1 MSMSIPNLN
10 RLQNQ
15 QLSKDVPEIVR
26 DTIEQV
32 EFKDVRPKAKRF
44 WQLPDDKLSPQLP
57 SSLSVPD
64 AVRMSPSSSPSPDP
78 RSDTSLRS
86 ARTQNNLYVDVGLE
100 EGNYLFRRFFS
111 FKTKQCDNF
120 CL

>member
-32 EFKDVRPKAKRF
+32 EFKDVRPKAKWF
-44 WQLPDDKLSPQLP
+44 WQLPDDKLSL
-57 SSLSVPD
+57 
-64 AVRMSPSSSPSPDP
+64 
-78 RSDTSLRS
+78 
-86 ARTQNNLYVDVGLE
+86 
-100 EGNYLFRRFFS
+100 
-111 FKTKQCDNF
+111 
-120 CL
+120 

>member
-1 MSMSIPNLN
+1 MAKTVFGHHPGALKQKEVWLENMLRSHGNVCDVKAFLVVLRALASPDVQDAGAPRRAERWMN

-44 WQLPDDKLSPQLP
+44 
-57 SSLSVPD
+57 
-64 AVRMSPSSSPSPDP
+64 
-78 RSDTSLRS
+78 
-86 ARTQNNLYVDVGLE
+86 
-100 EGNYLFRRFFS
+100 
-111 FKTKQCDNF
+111 
-120 CL
+120 

>member
-44 WQLPDDKLSPQLP
+44 WQLPDDKLSL
-57 SSLSVPD
+57 
-64 AVRMSPSSSPSPDP
+64 
-78 RSDTSLRS
+78 
-86 ARTQNNLYVDVGLE
+86 
-100 EGNYLFRRFFS
+100 
-111 FKTKQCDNF
+111 
-120 CL
+120 